1 MRGVYVLDA
10 SAVLF
15 VLAAAFGL
23 FNHHVLR
30 LPFTIGLLASG
41 LLASLAMLAVDALIP
56 GFGLAAATREAI
68 QQIDFANV
76 ILYGML
82 SVLLFAGALHVDL
95 ETVFDRRAPILL
107 LATMGILLSTAVAAS
122 LAYLV
127 FGALGLDVHWRWCL
141 VFGALISPT
150 DPIAVLGIMRQAGA
164 PADLETKVVGESL
177 FNDGVGVVLFLAL
190 LGFAAGA
197 EGGGDPVT
205 LGSVGTLLVQ
215 EIVGGILLGLGLG
228 YAAYRALATLDEA
241 NLEILISVA
250 TILGINLVATRL
262 HVSGPLAAV
271 VAGLMLG
278 NKGRY
283 LAMSD
288 STREHLDIV
297 WYFIDEALNAIL
309 FLLIGLEVFAIES
322 DGATILAALVLIPLV
337 LTARAIG
344 VALPLR
350 LLRRQGGFP
359 TGTTRV
365 LIWGGLKGGVSVALA
380 MKLPPSEARDVL
392 LTAAYA
398 TVVFSILV
406 QGLTVGPLIRR
417 FFGRPEAAAAS
428 K

>member
-1 MRGVYVLDA
+1 VYVLDA
-10 SAVLF
+10 TAVLF
-15 VLAAAFGL
+15 GLAAAFGL
-23 FNHHVLR
+23 FNHHVLK

-41 LLASLAMLAVDALIP
+41 LAASLVMLGVDAVLP
-56 GFGLAAATREAI
+56 GMGLADATREAVG
-68 QQIDFANV
+68 QIDFANA

-95 ETVFDRRAPILL
+95 EALLARRTPILL
-107 LATMGILLSTAVAAS
+107 LATLGILISTAVAAS

-127 FGALGLDVHWRWCL
+127 FGWLGLEVGWRWCL

-190 LGFAAGA
+190 LGFAGAA
-197 EGGGDPVT
+197 EGGGEPVT
-205 LGSVGTLLVQ
+205 MGSVGVLLVQ
-215 EIVGGILLGLGLG
+215 EVVGGVLLGLAFG
-228 YAAYRALATLDEA
+228 YVAFRALATLDEA
-241 NLEILISVA
+241 NLEILISLA
-250 TILGINLVATRL
+250 TILGLNFVATRL

-271 VAGLMLG
+271 IAGLMLG

-283 LAMSD
+283 LVMTKS
-288 STREHLDIV
+288 SREHLDIV

-309 FLLIGLEVFAIES
+309 FLLIGLEVFAIEMEPEFLV
-322 DGATILAALVLIPLV
+322 GALIMIPLV
-337 LTARAIG
+337 LSARALG
-344 VALPLR
+344 VVLPLQF
-350 LLRRQGGFP
+350 LRRSAGFP
-359 TGTTRV
+359 KGTTRV

-380 MKLPPSEARDVL
+380 MKLPPSETRDVL

-406 QGLTVGPLIRR
+406 QGLTVGRMIGR
-417 FFGRPEAAAAS
+417 FFGASEAPS
-428 K
+428 